1 MVEHLHGGRSTCS
14 CDVNV
19 RASLEDHST
28 NINIGRGV
36 RSGNQE
42 DLSNVGFIYNE
53 IPYLRGAGIINWAG

>member
-28 NINIGRGV
+28 NIGRGV